1 MQAKEVQV
9 REVQAR
15 DVHAE
20 EVQAREVLA
29 REVRAKEVDNREQEV
44 DQDTIHPI
52 KAIKIRINHVK
63 MPVSKA
69 SISRK

>member
-20 EVQAREVLA
+20 EVQAREVP
-29 REVRAKEVDNREQEV
+29 AKEVDNREQEV

>member
-20 EVQAREVLA
+20 EVQAREVP
-29 REVRAKEVDNREQEV
+29 AKEVDNREQEV
-44 DQDTIHPI
+44 DRDTIHPI